1 MIRYTSRYINTVS
14 FIFSIIICIILN
26 STISN
31 INFKSSKLKVGF
43 TSENQ
48 FFNQNIQNIQNH
60 QSNYNSNNSPNNI
73 LNSNIAKQIS
83 TKSERKV
90 EWYIEIPTISLKA
103 PITEGT
109 TKEIL
114 DNYVGHFEESPTK
127 KGNICLAAHN
137 RGYKNNYFENLKKLK
152 IGDEIFYKNNEYE
165 EKYVV
170 SKHEIIK
177 DTDWVNLENTEED
190 KITLITCVENEPSYR
205 RCIQGEKNGL

>member
-1 MIRYTSRYINTVS
+1 MIQYTSRYINIVS

-26 STISN
+26 STIFN
-31 INFKSSKLKVGF
+31 INLKNSKLKVGF

-48 FFNQNIQNIQNH
+48 VFTQNIQNNLSNH
-60 QSNYNSNNSPNNI
+60 NSNNLSNNI
-73 LNSNIAKQIS
+73 LNSNISKQLS
-83 TKSERKV
+83 TKSEEKV

-114 DNYVGHFEESPTK
+114 DNYVGHFEESPSK
-127 KGNICLAAHN
+127 KGNVCLAAHN
-137 RGYKNNYFENLKKLK
+137 RGYKNNYFENLKKLE

-177 DTDWVNLENTEED
+177 DTDWVNLENTKED
-190 KITLITCVENEPSYR
+190 KITLITCVENEPNYR
-205 RCIQGEKNGL
+205 RCIQGEKLE

>member
-1 MIRYTSRYINTVS
+1 MIRYTSRYINIVS
-14 FIFSIIICIILN
+14 FIFSIIICIMLN
-26 STISN
+26 STIAN

-48 FFNQNIQNIQNH
+48 VFNQNTPNIQKH
-60 QSNYNSNNSPNNI
+60 QNNYNSNNSSNNI
-73 LNSNIAKQIS
+73 LNSNISKQLS
-83 TKSERKV
+83 TKSEGKV
-90 EWYIEIPTISLKA
+90 EWYIEIPRISLKA

-114 DNYVGHFEESPTK
+114 DNYVGHFEESPSK
-127 KGNICLAAHN
+127 KGNVCLAAHN

-190 KITLITCVENEPSYR
+190 KITLITCVENEPNYR
-205 RCIQGEKNGL
+205 RCIQGEKLK

>member
-1 MIRYTSRYINTVS
+1 MIRYTSRYINIVS

-26 STISN
+26 STIFN
-31 INFKSSKLKVGF
+31 INLKKSKLKVGF

-48 FFNQNIQNIQNH
+48 VLNQNTQNTQNY
-60 QSNYNSNNSPNNI
+60 QSNYNSNNLSNNI
-73 LNSNIAKQIS
+73 LNSNISKQLS
-83 TKSERKV
+83 TKSEEKV

-114 DNYVGHFEESPTK
+114 DNYVGHFEESPSK
-127 KGNICLAAHN
+127 KGNVCLAAHN
-137 RGYKNNYFENLKKLK
+137 IGYKNNYFENLKKLK

-205 RCIQGEKNGL
+205 RCIQGEKLE

>member
-1 MIRYTSRYINTVS
+1 MIRYTSRYINIVS

-26 STISN
+26 STIFN
-31 INFKSSKLKVGF
+31 IDFKNSKLKVGF

-48 FFNQNIQNIQNH
+48 VLNQNSQNTQNY
-60 QSNYNSNNSPNNI
+60 QSNYNSNNLSNNI
-73 LNSNIAKQIS
+73 LNSNISKQLS
-83 TKSERKV
+83 TKSEEKV

-114 DNYVGHFEESPTK
+114 DNYVGHFEESPSK
-127 KGNICLAAHN
+127 KGNVCLAAHN

-190 KITLITCVENEPSYR
+190 KITLITCVENEPNYR
-205 RCIQGEKNGL
+205 RCIQGEKLK

>member
-1 MIRYTSRYINTVS
+1 MIRYTSRYINIVS

-26 STISN
+26 STIFN
-31 INFKSSKLKVGF
+31 INLKNSKLKVGF

-48 FFNQNIQNIQNH
+48 VLNQNTQNTQNY
-60 QSNYNSNNSPNNI
+60 QSNYNSNNLSNNI
-73 LNSNIAKQIS
+73 LNSNISKQLS
-83 TKSERKV
+83 TKSEEKV

-114 DNYVGHFEESPTK
+114 DNYVGHFEESSSK
-127 KGNICLAAHN
+127 KGNVCLAAHN

-190 KITLITCVENEPSYR
+190 KITLITCVENEPNYR
-205 RCIQGEKNGL
+205 RCIQGEKLK

>member
-1 MIRYTSRYINTVS
+1 MIRYTSRYINIVS

-26 STISN
+26 STIFN
-31 INFKSSKLKVGF
+31 INLKKSKLKVGF

-48 FFNQNIQNIQNH
+48 VLNQNTQNTQNY
-60 QSNYNSNNSPNNI
+60 QSNYNSNNLSNNI
-73 LNSNIAKQIS
+73 LNSNISKLLS
-83 TKSERKV
+83 TKSEEKV

-114 DNYVGHFEESPTK
+114 DNYVGHFEESPSK
-127 KGNICLAAHN
+127 KGNVCLAARN

-165 EKYVV
+165 QRYVV

-190 KITLITCVENEPSYR
+190 KITLITCVENEPNYR
-205 RCIQGEKNGL
+205 RCIQGEKLK

>member
-1 MIRYTSRYINTVS
+1 MIQYTSRYINIVS
-14 FIFSIIICIILN
+14 FIFSITICIILN
-26 STISN
+26 STIFN
-31 INFKSSKLKVGF
+31 INLKNSKLKVGF

-48 FFNQNIQNIQNH
+48 VFTQNIQNNLNNH
-60 QSNYNSNNSPNNI
+60 NSNNLSNNI
-73 LNSNIAKQIS
+73 LNSNISKQLS
-83 TKSERKV
+83 TKSEEKV

-114 DNYVGHFEESPTK
+114 DSYVGHFEESPTK
-127 KGNICLAAHN
+127 KGNVCLAAHN

-165 EKYVV
+165 EKYIV

-177 DTDWVNLENTEED
+177 DTDWVNLENTKED
-190 KITLITCVENEPSYR
+190 KITLITCVENEPNYR
-205 RCIQGEKNGL
+205 RCIQGEKLE

>member
-1 MIRYTSRYINTVS
+1 MIRYTSRYINIVS
-14 FIFSIIICIILN
+14 FIFSIIICIMLN
-26 STISN
+26 STIAN
-31 INFKSSKLKVGF
+31 INFKSSKLKVRF

-48 FFNQNIQNIQNH
+48 VFNQNTPNIQKH
-60 QSNYNSNNSPNNI
+60 QNNYNSNNSLNNI
-73 LNSNIAKQIS
+73 LNSNMSKQLS
-83 TKSERKV
+83 TKSEEKV

-114 DNYVGHFEESPTK
+114 DNYVGHFEESPSK
-127 KGNICLAAHN
+127 KGNVCLAAHN

-190 KITLITCVENEPSYR
+190 KITLITCVENEPNYR
-205 RCIQGEKNGL
+205 RCIQGEKLE

>member
-1 MIRYTSRYINTVS
+1 MIRYTSRYINIVS

-26 STISN
+26 STIFN
-31 INFKSSKLKVGF
+31 IDFKNSKLKVGF

-48 FFNQNIQNIQNH
+48 VLNQNSQNTQNY
-60 QSNYNSNNSPNNI
+60 QSNYNSNNLSNNI
-73 LNSNIAKQIS
+73 LNSNISKQLS
-83 TKSERKV
+83 TKSEGKV
-90 EWYIEIPTISLKA
+90 EWYIEIPRISLKA

-114 DNYVGHFEESPTK
+114 DNYVGHFEESPSK
-127 KGNICLAAHN
+127 KGNVCLAAHN

-190 KITLITCVENEPSYR
+190 KITLITCVENEPNYR
-205 RCIQGEKNGL
+205 RCIQGEKLK

>member
-1 MIRYTSRYINTVS
+1 MIRYTSRYINIVS
-14 FIFSIIICIILN
+14 FIFSIIICIMLN
-26 STISN
+26 STIAN

-48 FFNQNIQNIQNH
+48 VFNQNTPNIQKH
-60 QSNYNSNNSPNNI
+60 QNNYNSNNSSNNI
-73 LNSNIAKQIS
+73 LNSNISKQLS
-83 TKSERKV
+83 TKSKEKV

-114 DNYVGHFEESPTK
+114 DNYVGHFEESPSK
-127 KGNICLAAHN
+127 KGNVCLAAHN

-177 DTDWVNLENTEED
+177 DTDWGNLENTEED
-190 KITLITCVENEPSYR
+190 KITLITCVENEPNYR
-205 RCIQGEKNGL
+205 RCIQGEKLK

>member
-1 MIRYTSRYINTVS
+1 MIRYTSRYINIVS

-26 STISN
+26 STIFN
-31 INFKSSKLKVGF
+31 INLKKSKLKVGF

-48 FFNQNIQNIQNH
+48 VLNQNTQNTQNY
-60 QSNYNSNNSPNNI
+60 QSNYNSNNLSNNI
-73 LNSNIAKQIS
+73 LNSNISKQLS
-83 TKSERKV
+83 TKSEEKV

-114 DNYVGHFEESPTK
+114 DNYVGHFEESPSK
-127 KGNICLAAHN
+127 KGNVCLAAHN

-165 EKYVV
+165 EKYIV

-177 DTDWVNLENTEED
+177 DTDWVNLENTKED
-190 KITLITCVENEPSYR
+190 KITLITCVENEPNYR
-205 RCIQGEKNGL
+205 KCIQGEKLE